1 MEKTKIIYLRTENM
15 VNYYINVENYQLYTH
30 SSPNSKSAAGVQLVS
45 FSGSIATILGIVS
58 KGNNIF
64 ENPRNNLIILA
75 IMWGIA
81 IPSAILLSI
90 LVIREKKKIKMGEKL
105 ILKKRN
111 KEDKGLLDRSYK
123 ASYLLSITFLAPIG
137 MIMGSFYFV
146 GNGNMLFFV
155 CMILATMLSSL
166 AVPFALNIPQSYKLL
181 RKMKKEGIF

>member
-15 VNYYINVENYQLYTH
+15 VNYYINVENYQLYTR
-30 SSPNSKSAAGVQLVS
+30 SSPNSNSAAGVQLAS

-81 IPSAILLSI
+81 IPSAILLSS
-90 LVIREKKKIKMGEKL
+90 LVIREKKKINMGEKL
-105 ILKKRN
+105 ILKKKN
-111 KEDKGLLDRSYK
+111 IEDKGLLDRSYK
-123 ASYLLSITFLAPIG
+123 ASYLLSITFFAPMG
-137 MIMGSFYFV
+137 MIIGSFYFV
-146 GNGNMLFFV
+146 ENGNMLFFI

-166 AVPFALNIPQSYKLL
+166 AVPFALNIPQRYKLL